1 MYKKYFYHR
10 IDSTQLEIW
19 RRIKENKIE
28 NKSVIIADIQTNGK
42 GTHGRKWYTDEGNNI
57 AFSFFRQID
66 CEIDKLEGLTTEMAQ
81 IILDIFKEL
90 YQIELQ
96 IKLPNDIFYNGKK
109 VGGILS
115 ETKVSGKIVKYIVIG
130 IGINVNNSSFP
141 EEISAT
147 ASSLRLLSGGKKY
160 RRAEII
166 EKIMEYFEKYY
177 SIFLETEDLSAL
189 VNEYD
194 AMLVNMKKQVKVLD
208 PKEPFEGKAMG
219 ITKTGELIVD
229 TWESRKLV
237 SSGEVSVRGIY
248 GYV

>member
-1 MYKKYFYHR
+1 MYKKYFYHK

-19 RRIKENKIE
+19 RRIKENKME
-28 NKSVIIADIQTNGK
+28 NKSVIIADIQTDGK

-57 AFSFFRQID
+57 AFSCFRQID

-130 IGINVNNSSFP
+130 IGINTCQTEFDI
-141 EEISAT
+141 EIKDIAT
-147 ASSLRLLSGGKKY
+147 SIKNEFGIDVDRMK
-160 RRAEII
+160 II
-166 EKIMEYFEKYY
+166 EEFCNRFEKRI
-177 SIFLETEDLSAL
+177 SERID
-189 VNEYD
+189 
-194 AMLVNMKKQVKVLD
+194 K
-208 PKEPFEGKAMG
+208 
-219 ITKTGELIVD
+219 
-229 TWESRKLV
+229 
-237 SSGEVSVRGIY
+237 
-248 GYV
+248 